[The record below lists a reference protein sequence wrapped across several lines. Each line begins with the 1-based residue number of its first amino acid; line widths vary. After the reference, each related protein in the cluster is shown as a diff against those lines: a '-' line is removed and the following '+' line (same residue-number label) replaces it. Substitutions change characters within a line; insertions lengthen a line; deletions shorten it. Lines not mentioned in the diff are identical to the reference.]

1 MFNQQTVAHEIIDL
15 DANDDPDGVMII
27 CEKAS
32 SHKSN
37 HSVSHP
43 SDWPKHPNVNSLE
56 CFCLPLFSV
65 LC

>member
-43 SDWPKHPNVNSLE
+43 SDWTMHPKVYS
-56 CFCLPLFSV
+56 
-65 LC
+65 